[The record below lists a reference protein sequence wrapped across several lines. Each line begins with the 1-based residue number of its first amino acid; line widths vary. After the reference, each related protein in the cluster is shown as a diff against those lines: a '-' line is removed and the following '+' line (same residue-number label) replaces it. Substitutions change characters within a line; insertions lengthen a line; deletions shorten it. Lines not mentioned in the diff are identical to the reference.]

1 VFASATNY
9 TTSTAT
15 PVGVGPGGSPTQ
27 DIALVPLSGMI
38 SGKVTA
44 ASGGAGINGATVAC
58 TGTPTCTSTLTSDI
72 AGDYQLTGLTEGTY
86 QVTASMAGFNPET
99 LPVVVGPGG
108 AATQN
113 FQLTAAS
120 AGLGV
125 AKSFGAATGT
135 TGSNTL
141 TATLS
146 SGSTGSGDLLVVVV
160 RSRTATTF
168 TPVSGITDSSG
179 TNVWT
184 APPAALKCQ
193 KLQADEEI
201 WYLPNAAS
209 VTSVTVT
216 MSGTTSVA
224 MTVLDI
230 TGTSA
235 TPLDM
240 TSSMFGTNNTATTGS
255 TPVTTQA
262 NEIVIG
268 AIAWNGAETAGYPNA
283 FTTGFTT
290 TGTGLQETSAVT
302 GFNAGEQ
309 SAWEILSS
317 TSTPSFFGTLSGSF
331 AWTGVIATFHE

>member
-1 VFASATNY
+1 
-9 TTSTAT
+9 
-15 PVGVGPGGSPTQ
+15 
-27 DIALVPLSGMI
+27 
-38 SGKVTA
+38 
-44 ASGGAGINGATVAC
+44 
-58 TGTPTCTSTLTSDI
+58 
-72 AGDYQLTGLTEGTY
+72 
-86 QVTASMAGFNPET
+86 
-99 LPVVVGPGG
+99 
-108 AATQN
+108 
-113 FQLTAAS
+113 
-120 AGLGV
+120 
-125 AKSFGAATGT
+125 
-135 TGSNTL
+135 
-141 TATLS
+141 
-146 SGSTGSGDLLVVVV
+146 
-160 RSRTATTF
+160 
-168 TPVSGITDSSG
+168 
-179 TNVWT
+179 
-184 APPAALKCQ
+184 
-193 KLQADEEI
+193 
-201 WYLPNAAS
+201 
-209 VTSVTVT
+209 
-216 MSGTTSVA
+216 